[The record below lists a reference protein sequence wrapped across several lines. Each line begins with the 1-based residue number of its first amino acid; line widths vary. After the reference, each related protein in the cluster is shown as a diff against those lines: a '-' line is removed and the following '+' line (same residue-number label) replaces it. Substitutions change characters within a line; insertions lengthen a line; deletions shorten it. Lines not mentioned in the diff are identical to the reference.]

1 MNIIALIPARMA
13 STRLPGK
20 PLADIGGLPMVVHT
34 WRAAA
39 RHPEIE
45 RAVVATDHEDIAEAV
60 RRAGGEALLTGTH
73 VSGTDRCH
81 EAWHTLGTPD
91 AAILNLQGDEPFP
104 DKAHLDAMCA
114 AMQEDRWEVVT
125 PVRPAKE
132 GESAQ
137 PERVKVA
144 TDALGRAIAFSRSPI
159 TSKAPNGIHIGM
171 YGFAPGM
178 LAHCAGLP
186 EGVLEK
192 QEKLEQLRWLE
203 AGVEIG
209 TVAVSE
215 AIGPGPVDTPE
226 DLDVLRRWHA
236 VHNP

>member
-1 MNIIALIPARMA
+1 
-13 STRLPGK
+13 
-20 PLADIGGLPMVVHT
+20 
-34 WRAAA
+34 
-39 RHPEIE
+39 
-45 RAVVATDHEDIAEAV
+45 
-60 RRAGGEALLTGTH
+60 
-73 VSGTDRCH
+73 
-81 EAWHTLGTPD
+81 
-91 AAILNLQGDEPFP
+91 
-104 DKAHLDAMCA
+104 
-114 AMQEDRWEVVT
+114 
-125 PVRPAKE
+125 
-132 GESAQ
+132 
-137 PERVKVA
+137 
-144 TDALGRAIAFSRSPI
+144 
-159 TSKAPNGIHIGM
+159 M